1 MVDIQ
6 NGQAEQ
12 MGEATIAD
20 LTTAIVSAYVSNNN
34 VPPAQLPEI
43 IGAVSSA
50 LRERMSGPAE
60 PQPEPQEPAVSIRR
74 SVTREEI
81 VCLECGKR
89 FKSIRR
95 HLQNAHGLDPNEYR
109 QKWGLRRDYPMTAPA
124 YAERRSELAKSIGL
138 GRKKAEAPATAKGR
152 RKGRA
157 KGKAEAPA
165 TV

>member
-1 MVDIQ
+1 MVDMQ
-6 NGQAEQ
+6 NGQTEQ
-12 MGEATIAD
+12 ISEATIAD

-50 LRERMSGPAE
+50 LRERMAGPAE
-60 PQPEPQEPAVSIRR
+60 PQPEPQEPAVPVRR

-81 VCLECGKR
+81 VCLECGKK

-95 HLQNAHGLDPNEYR
+95 HLQNAHELDPNEYR
-109 QKWGLRRDYPMTAPA
+109 QKWGLRPDYPMTAPA

-138 GRKKAEAPATAKGR
+138 GQKRAGAVTKRGKR
-152 RKGRA
+152 RA
-157 KGKAEAPA
+157 NGKAEAPA
-165 TV
+165 A

>member
-12 MGEATIAD
+12 ISEATVAD

-43 IGAVSSA
+43 IAAVSSA
-50 LRERMSGPAE
+50 LRERMAGPAVL
-60 PQPEPQEPAVSIRR
+60 QPEPQEPAVPVRR

-95 HLQNAHGLDPNEYR
+95 HLQTAHGLEPNEYR
-109 QKWGLRRDYPMTAPA
+109 QKWGLRPDYPMTAPA
-124 YAERRSELAKSIGL
+124 YAEKRSELAKSLGL
-138 GRKKAEAPATAKGR
+138 GRKRAEAAPSPKGRRKRRGNGNAEAPATG
-152 RKGRA
+152 
-157 KGKAEAPA
+157 
-165 TV
+165 

>member
-12 MGEATIAD
+12 IGEATIAD
-20 LTTAIVSAYVSNNN
+20 LTTTIVSAYVSNNN

-50 LRERMSGPAE
+50 LRERMAGPAE
-60 PQPEPQEPAVSIRR
+60 PQPEPQEPAVPIRR

-81 VCLECGKR
+81 VCLECGKK

-95 HLQNAHGLDPNEYR
+95 HLQNAHGLEPKEYR
-109 QKWGLRRDYPMTAPA
+109 QKWGLRPDYPMTAPA

-138 GRKKAEAPATAKGR
+138 GQKRAEAAKR
-152 RKGRA
+152 RA
-157 KGKAEAPA
+157 NGKASAKE
-165 TV
+165 

>member
-1 MVDIQ
+1 MVGIED
-6 NGQAEQ
+6 GQAEQ
-12 MGEATIAD
+12 MGEANIAD

-50 LRERMSGPAE
+50 LRARMAGPAE

-74 SVTREEI
+74 SVTREEV

-95 HLQNAHGLDPNEYR
+95 HLQSAHGLGPNEYR
-109 QKWGLRRDYPMTAPA
+109 EKWGLRPDYPMTAPA
-124 YAERRSELAKSIGL
+124 YAERRSELAKSFGL
-138 GRKKAEAPATAKGR
+138 GQKAAPAAKRRGKRRANGEAEAPAT
-152 RKGRA
+152 
-157 KGKAEAPA
+157 E
-165 TV
+165 